1 MDTWREDDRFM
12 IALDLPGI
20 MPEAI
25 EVQALGRIVTVKA
38 ERRPTPR
45 GDGARTQLAER
56 AHRVFE
62 RRIQLADSLDLGPTA
77 AHLQDGSGDLGQPRP
92 QPGRRGGHEGD
103 PLRRHGPRPSLGWVV
118 LARVRRRAPPGR

>member
-20 MPEAI
+20 LPEAI
-25 EVQALGRIVTVKA
+25 EVQPLGRTVTVKA

-45 GDGARTQLAER
+45 GEGAHTQLTER
-56 AHRVFE
+56 ARRVSE
-62 RRIQLADSLDLGPTA
+62 RRIRLADRLDLGPTA
-77 AHLQDGSGDLGQPRP
+77 AHLQDDIGDLGQPRT

-103 PLRRHGPRPSLGWVV
+103 LLRRHGPRPSLGWVV
-118 LARVRRRAPPGR
+118 LARVRRRAPPAR